1 MPAKVP
7 PKTVRPASGL
17 LLSLTAILAILGQA
31 ILGHP
36 SGLAAAENPALEVSF
51 EFGPGNKG
59 PRGPSPA
66 IMVKGIPDGTV
77 RLEAELSDLNKPNF
91 RHGGG
96 VYELQGEVG
105 EATIPAGAL
114 TRRYKGPYPPR
125 NSTHDYVFKITAVGP
140 DGQILATGAAQ
151 RPFTGM

>member
-1 MPAKVP
+1 MA
-7 PKTVRPASGL
+7 
-17 LLSLTAILAILGQA
+17 AILAILGPA
-31 ILGHP
+31 ILLGHP

-51 EFGPGNKG
+51 EFGPGNRG

-66 IMVKGIPDGTV
+66 IMVKGIPDGTA

-96 VYELQGEVG
+96 VYELQG

-151 RPFTGM
+151 RPFKGM